1 MSGPWVWLDGALVRE
16 NAARISP
23 ADRGFLLGD
32 GLFET
37 LRAYGGR
44 PFRLAEHLARLE
56 AGGARIGLELPGD
69 LRDAVAVTL
78 EANDLEEAA
87 VRITVS
93 RGVADPGLA
102 PPLEAEP
109 TVLVTA
115 RAYHPRPEWYTH
127 GIAASFAS
135 GRVDEHRA
143 SAGLK
148 QLGYLDGVLALREA
162 RAAGAEDALL
172 LDTEGH
178 VAEGAASN
186 LFMLA
191 GGVLRTPPLSCGI
204 LPGITRA
211 VVLELAAARGLA
223 TREEPLTPAAV
234 STAEEA
240 FLTSS
245 LRELVPLT
253 RLSGRALGNG
263 SPGATTRALLE
274 DYRRLARAPAAPAA
288 SLVGAAQPAPE
299 ARA

>member
-37 LRAYGGR
+37 MRAYGGR
-44 PFRLAEHLARLE
+44 PFRLADHLARLE
-56 AGGARIGLELPGD
+56 AGAARIGLELPDD

-78 EANDLEEAA
+78 EANDLDNAA

-93 RGVADPGLA
+93 RGVTGPGLT

-115 RAYHPRPEWYTH
+115 RAYRPRAEWYTH
-127 GIAASFAS
+127 GIAANFAS
-135 GRVDEHRA
+135 GRLDEHRA

-178 VAEGAASN
+178 VAEAAASN
-186 LFMLA
+186 LFVVV

-223 TREEPLTPAAV
+223 TREEPLTPATV

-253 RLSGRALGNG
+253 RLSGRTLGNG
-263 SPGATTRALLE
+263 SPGAITRALLE
-274 DYRRLARAPAAPAA
+274 DYQRQARAHAAAA
-288 SLVGAAQPAPE
+288 SLVGAARPAPD